1 MPHPG
6 VHFDPSNKGDSV
18 RRNEFALLCISMLIA
33 LAIAEFAVRVFLALP
48 AKAIAMTTLPSIVGE
63 QGDVVRYKVNTQ
75 LVEVA
80 VDQDGIIYSAAFDTN
95 NLGLIDDQDYGSSEA
110 DQKIALLGDSFTAG
124 YHGGSPWILEF
135 RKRLDESTSAN
146 NLGVAGTG
154 IREFEKRLKWFANEL
169 ELDKVFVLVI
179 SSDFYRPEW
188 YPVIRDRKLWFC
200 PSATESE
207 QCLVS
212 SNPAFH
218 DLDAGWTNTELLSEA
233 QSILNAGS
241 VTSRRGLRLF
251 DTSISAFRSMRETP
265 AMRLTYPE
273 VRANLAAL
281 DRLVKWFGVEKV
293 VVLHLPEK
301 HEVARNGYD
310 IDLRQ
315 YASEQSI
322 QYTQLQ
328 EVCPFN
334 SSMYLDRDPHPNTL
348 GYTHLVDCLAGLAL
362 PPAGSSRA
370 E

>member
-1 MPHPG
+1 
-6 VHFDPSNKGDSV
+6 
-18 RRNEFALLCISMLIA
+18 
-33 LAIAEFAVRVFLALP
+33 
-48 AKAIAMTTLPSIVGE
+48 
-63 QGDVVRYKVNTQ
+63 
-75 LVEVA
+75 
-80 VDQDGIIYSAAFDTN
+80 
-95 NLGLIDDQDYGSSEA
+95 
-110 DQKIALLGDSFTAG
+110 
-124 YHGGSPWILEF
+124 
-135 RKRLDESTSAN
+135 
-146 NLGVAGTG
+146 
-154 IREFEKRLKWFANEL
+154 
-169 ELDKVFVLVI
+169 
-179 SSDFYRPEW
+179 
-188 YPVIRDRKLWFC
+188 
-200 PSATESE
+200 
-207 QCLVS
+207 LVS

-251 DTSISAFRSMRETP
+251 DTIISAFRSMRETP

-281 DRLVKWFGVEKV
+281 DRLVKWFGVGKV